1 VTLNQQE
8 VVMKNKA
15 LMSIVAAVVAAVL
28 LAFGIDPGQLD
39 SKPARQ
45 PTSQQPSTPPAD
57 DARKGTTAPATAS
70 ASDKKWSSTTPGV
83 NLAHIFRGGINRKGK
98 PVGYH
103 SRPKGHDSPGARL
116 IRIRSG
122 PNQTGV
128 YTATIA
134 IRDGSQWKEKFS
146 SFYPDAMSRQE
157 VINAILSAY
166 QHSRDKNKQPW
177 RGPSGKG
184 FDIQGYT
191 LSRGDINTAF
201 PVFER

>member
-1 VTLNQQE
+1 MNQQE

-15 LMSIVAAVVAAVL
+15 LMSIAAAVVAAVL

-39 SKPARQ
+39 DILARQ
-45 PTSQQPSTPPAD
+45 STSQQPSAPPTD
-57 DARKGTTAPATAS
+57 VARKSTTAPTTTTAS
-70 ASDKKWSSTTPGV
+70 AFDKKWSNTTPGV
-83 NLAHIFRGGINRKGK
+83 NLRHIFHGEINRKGK

-103 SRPKGHDSPGARL
+103 SRPGGRDAPGARL
-116 IRIRSG
+116 IRIRSA
-122 PNQTGV
+122 PNQAGV

-146 SFYPDAMSRQE
+146 SFFPDAMSRQE
-157 VINAILSAY
+157 VVGAILNAW